1 MTAAIAT
8 AAIAPV
14 LAEATPRA
22 AQESQLVC
30 GESALVL
37 ERNGPWVR
45 LQAAEDGSEG
55 WVHEGYLRLMPA
67 GEAESWRSRAA
78 WCEGAVVMIATT
90 RYWLPL
96 RARVALADG
105 EVELPD
111 GRAGRVL
118 AGQIR
123 PLARSQADARRSPPD
138 EWARTAFAGAPY
150 QWGGV
155 TPNGVDCSGLV
166 HTTWLARGVRLPREA
181 ARQAAAGDPVDFS
194 VMRAGDLLC
203 FRGEDGDAVA
213 HVAIAG
219 PGSTLV
225 HASLAAGGV
234 AVETWLPGT
243 RAAELMKRLVTIRR
257 LDALETPQAG

>member
-8 AAIAPV
+8 AAVAPV
-14 LAEATPRA
+14 LAEPRLRA

-30 GESALVL
+30 GESATVL
-37 ERNGPWVR
+37 GQDGPWVR
-45 LQAAEDGSEG
+45 IKAAEDGSEG
-55 WVHEGYLRLMPA
+55 WVHQGYLRLLPA
-67 GEAESWRSRAA
+67 GEAENWRSRAA
-78 WCEGAVVMIATT
+78 WCEGAVVMVATT

-96 RARVALADG
+96 RARLALADG

-111 GRAGRVL
+111 GRIGRVL
-118 AGQIR
+118 AGQVR
-123 PLARSQADARRSPPD
+123 PVARSQADARRTPPD
-138 EWARTAFAGAPY
+138 EWARTVFAGAPY

-155 TPNGVDCSGLV
+155 TPGGVDCSGLV

-181 ARQAAAGDPVDFS
+181 ARQATAGEPVDFS

-203 FRGEDGDAVA
+203 FRAEDGDGIA

-225 HASLAAGGV
+225 HAAIAAGGV
-234 AVETWLPGT
+234 TVEAWLPGT
-243 RAAELMKRLVTIRR
+243 RAAALMTRLVTIRR
-257 LDALETPQAG
+257 LDGLEPANAG